1 MAAVT
6 RIQDIVDPEVLGD
19 QVSAKFPDKM
29 VLGNTNLV
37 QIDTTVPLGSPG
49 TEFKL
54 PAFKR
59 IADFV
64 DMAEGTPLTT
74 SGVDTFSEYA
84 TVLRGGG
91 AYAVYDTASLVS
103 KADPGEEI
111 VAQLSQKAA
120 RYIDAKLVLELN
132 KTPNTFDQT
141 GLETSGL
148 MTQNAVIKAL
158 VATLGDNFQDI
169 MAGGKL
175 IMHSK
180 CYGDLVALG
189 AIQNQYQFNGDVM
202 KTGMIGT
209 LMGLPILISDT
220 VSASAYSTV
229 MKYQTYI
236 VGPGALALFYQRQV
250 EVEFDRD
257 ILSKEDVV
265 SADVHFA
272 PHLFG
277 WDDKE
282 GKLAYEQAKS
292 IHAVSIKS
300 N

>member
-6 RIQDIVDPEVLGD
+6 RIQDIIDPEVLAD
-19 QVSAKFPDKM
+19 QITAKYPDKM

-37 QIDTTVPLGSPG
+37 EIDTTVPLGSPG
-49 TEFKL
+49 TQFKM

-59 IADFV
+59 LATFQ
-64 DMAEGTPLTT
+64 DMSEGTPLTT
-74 SGVDTFSEYA
+74 SGVQTFAEYA

-111 VAQLSQKAA
+111 VKQLSQLAA
-120 RYIDAKLVLELN
+120 RYIDSKLVLELN
-132 KTPNTFDQT
+132 KTPNVYNGTAGT
-141 GLETSGL
+141 
-148 MTQNAVIKAL
+148 MTQNFVIAAM
-158 VATLGDNFQDI
+158 VSTLGDNFQDL
-169 MAGGKL
+169 MNGGKL

-180 CYGDLVALG
+180 CYGDLVQLG

-209 LMGLPILISDT
+209 LMGVPILLSDT
-220 VSASAYSTV
+220 VTTSTV
-229 MKYQTYI
+229 SGALQYNSYI

-265 SADVHFA
+265 SADCHFA
-272 PHLFG
+272 PHLYG
-277 WDDKE
+277 WDDQ
-282 GKLAYEQAKS
+282 GNAMAYEEAKS
-292 IHAVSIKS
+292 IHAVCIQTK
-300 N
+300 

>member
-6 RIQDIVDPEVLGD
+6 RIQDIINPEVLSD

-37 QIDTTVPLGSPG
+37 AIDTTFPLGAPG
-49 TEFKL
+49 TEFKM

-59 IADFV
+59 IADFG
-64 DMAEGTPLTT
+64 DMVEGTPLVTT
-74 SGVDTFSEYA
+74 GIETFAEYA

-91 AYAVYDTASLVS
+91 AYAVYDTAELVS
-103 KADPGEEI
+103 KADPMAEI

-120 RYIDAKLVLELN
+120 RYIDGKLVTELGH
-132 KTPNTFDQT
+132 TPNTFDQT
-141 GLETSGL
+141 GLETTGFL
-148 MTQNAVIKAL
+148 TQNAVIKAM
-158 VATLGDNFQDI
+158 VATLGDNFADI
-169 MAGGKL
+169 MDGGKL

-180 CYGDLVALG
+180 VYGDLVGLG

-209 LMGLPILISDT
+209 LMGLPILLSDKVTTAT
-220 VSASAYSTV
+220 VSSV
-229 MKYQTYI
+229 VKYQTFI
-236 VGPGALALFYQRQV
+236 VGPGALALFYQREV
-250 EVEFDRD
+250 NVEFDRD

-265 SADVHFA
+265 SADTHFA

-277 WDDKE
+277 WDSKTSAVKAEDN
-282 GKLAYEQAKS
+282 KS
-292 IHAVSIKS
+292 IHVVNIKS